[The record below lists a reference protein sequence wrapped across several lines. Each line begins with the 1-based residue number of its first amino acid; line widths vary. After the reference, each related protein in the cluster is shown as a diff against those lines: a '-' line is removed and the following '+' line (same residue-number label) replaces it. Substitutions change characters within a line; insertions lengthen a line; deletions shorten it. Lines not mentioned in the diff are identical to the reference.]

1 MYSIDCVCFFCI
13 FSAHLFNLHPGPFS
27 PPFLSLLLQFLGLLP
42 GANPARPFLPHP
54 AGFSG
59 GGGERLVQFWAQIQP
74 AVRARDHYEDPGAE
88 PDFLAISRRAP
99 PGHSSLSNSFFLLL
113 RNTVE
118 VAEGCLFLR
127 SILHAHTA
135 PMCFMTVSLF
145 SIVVLQIMRQ
155 YPDAFQYN
163 DRLLVFLADHL
174 YSGLFGTFLGDCER
188 DRVRDLQCPTKTT
201 SVWTYVLGT
210 ADQFLNRQYV
220 VNPQP
225 LWPSTSMKK
234 LVLWSRYYSRWDPD
248 VCPRYDKVRRRS
260 RKEIE
265 RNSVDLKG
273 TEKKAWSLSSCVRV
287 STTP

>member
-1 MYSIDCVCFFCI
+1 
-13 FSAHLFNLHPGPFS
+13 
-27 PPFLSLLLQFLGLLP
+27 
-42 GANPARPFLPHP
+42 
-54 AGFSG
+54 
-59 GGGERLVQFWAQIQP
+59 
-74 AVRARDHYEDPGAE
+74 
-88 PDFLAISRRAP
+88 
-99 PGHSSLSNSFFLLL
+99 
-113 RNTVE
+113 
-118 VAEGCLFLR
+118 
-127 SILHAHTA
+127 
-135 PMCFMTVSLF
+135 MTVSLF

-155 YPDAFQYN
+155 YPDAYQYN